1 MSRRDAVIVGID
13 QYRGAP
19 LFGCVNDARDI
30 AECLSFEQYSYNCVT
45 LFDQQATRSE
55 VLQTLGERA
64 YGADGGGGTLLFY
77 FAGHGEVL
85 GDQAHLVTFDA
96 QPHDPGISLAHL
108 GQLMESASN
117 AYDHVIV
124 LLDSCHSGSAYN
136 WVSGRPLRAGDV
148 HRNLRSVNES
158 RCILAACR
166 PEQEAQ
172 ELAGHGA
179 FTSKLVS
186 GLLGGAV
193 NGHGDVTVLGLYDY
207 VSGIFG
213 DGEQMPVFKGDIAG
227 TVILGSGFEPAP
239 NAAVDDDEANQIVSR
254 GRHMLDDYD
263 YLQQRELSDSIH
275 RDTEGLANCAAEL
288 ETIVKWFDANEKGR
302 GALATNSQW
311 SHMRDM
317 IRSHVGSVTPI
328 SAGQR
333 TRAGTLRGKLGT
345 GGFGNVWNVEDGDT
359 TSAYKIYH
367 PSELHDE
374 IKVER
379 FKNGYGNM
387 RKLEHP
393 RIVRVRDLTLAPLGI
408 VMDYIEGSNLRD
420 SYLDR
425 SDEAL
430 CLKLMKEIAETVEHA
445 HGRGVKHR
453 DIKPENIIIKYGEEG
468 DPEPFLTDFDLAYHQ
483 TNRTMTAMYGVGG
496 VLNYAA
502 PEQLHTPTAAAARSP
517 AVDVYSLAQLMFYIV
532 TAEDPASDDA
542 EKNRTRLARATNNWA
557 DPRAVRILNE
567 LYDQSTQRDPADRP
581 QSVAEVLRQIAKAE
595 AYVLAE
601 TGDDRISEDRIVERI
616 AHSYRGYGNYSLSG
630 QEITM
635 LSLSGQ
641 VAISIISKGRSTNR
655 TDQIDIELELS
666 VTGAIPVASFTTGA
680 NARRLL
686 NQKLDRIV
694 QRFDLVERHAG
705 NRGAFQ
711 TFIVVRN
718 VALSTDGVVRVVEI
732 LSECV
737 SCVDGA

>member
-1 MSRRDAVIVGID
+1 M
-13 QYRGAP
+13 
-19 LFGCVNDARDI
+19 
-30 AECLSFEQYSYNCVT
+30 
-45 LFDQQATRSE
+45 LFDEQATRSGI
-55 VLQTLGERA
+55 LSALGQFA
-64 YGADGGGGTLLFY
+64 YQQEGDGTLLFY
-77 FAGHGEVL
+77 FAGHGQVL
-85 GDQAHLVTFDA
+85 GDQAHLVTIDA

-108 GQLMESASN
+108 GQLMESAGA
-117 AYDHVIV
+117 AYRHVVV
-124 LLDSCHSGSAYN
+124 LLDSCHSGAAYN
-136 WVSGRPLRAGDV
+136 WTSSRPLRAGDV

-166 PEQEAQ
+166 PEQVAQ
-172 ELAGHGA
+172 EFDGQGL

-193 NGHGDVTVLGLYDY
+193 NGNGDVTVLGLYDY

-213 DGEQMPVFKGDIAG
+213 SEDQMPVFKGDIAG

-239 NAAVDDDEANQIVSR
+239 GASVDDDEAIQIVSR
-254 GRHMLDDYD
+254 GRHMLDDYE
-263 YLQQRELSDSIH
+263 YLQQRELSNPTH
-275 RDTEGLANCAAEL
+275 RDLSGLAACAAEL
-288 ETIVKWFDANEKGR
+288 ETLVRWFDTSEKGR
-302 GALATNSQW
+302 GVLATSSEWAQ
-311 SHMRDM
+311 MRDI
-317 IRSHVGSVTPI
+317 IRNYVGNVTPI

-333 TRAGTLRGKLGT
+333 TRAGIVRDKLGT
-345 GGFGNVWNVEDGDT
+345 GGFGNVWRVEDGSNT
-359 TSAYKIYH
+359 VAYKIYH

-374 IKVER
+374 VKVER
-379 FKNGYGNM
+379 FKNGYSNM

-408 VMDYIEGSNLRD
+408 VMDYIEGANLRD

-425 SDEAL
+425 SDEAQ

-453 DIKPENIIIKYGEEG
+453 DIKPENIIIQYGELG

-517 AVDVYSLAQLMFYIV
+517 AVDVFSLAQLMFFVV
-532 TAEDPASDDA
+532 TAEDPASDA
-542 EKNRTRLARATNNWA
+542 PEQNRTRLARATNAWA
-557 DPRAVRILNE
+557 DPRAVRVLNE
-567 LYDQSTQRDPADRP
+567 LYDSSTQRDPAMRP
-581 QSVAEVLRQIAKAE
+581 ESVAEVLKQLAKAE
-595 AYVLAE
+595 TYVLAE
-601 TGDDRISEDRIVERI
+601 SGDDRIGEERFIDRI
-616 AHSYRGYGNYSLSG
+616 AHSYRGYGNYSSSG
-630 QEITM
+630 RVTSM

-641 VAISIISKGRSTNR
+641 VAISLQSKGRSTNR
-655 TDQIDIELELS
+655 TDHIDVEMELS
-666 VTGAIPVASFTTGA
+666 VTGAVPVSSFTTGV

-694 QRFDLVERHAG
+694 RRFERVERHAG
-705 NRGAFQ
+705 NSGAFQ

-718 VALSTDGVVRVVEI
+718 VALSTEGVVRVVEV